1 MHVCAEATSVKCPL
15 SFFVSLSTYSFEAG
29 YLLEPGVHVS
39 QLDWKPPSPCD
50 SPISEPLRAGFLKDC
65 QDTWVVMWVL
75 GPELQA

>member
-1 MHVCAEATSVKCPL
+1 MCAQRPQVLNAPSPFLYHSLPILLRQDIYLNLEFM
-15 SFFVSLSTYSFEAG
+15 FF
-29 YLLEPGVHVS
+29 